1 MRKIINL
8 NKNWLFSYEDTG
20 LPSVVPENW
29 EHIELPHTW
38 NAVDSQDGN
47 GSYERGRK
55 WYARTF
61 YTPVQPLGKGRV
73 YIEILAAGQQAVVYV
88 NGKEAA
94 CHEGGYS
101 IFRADITQL
110 CKEKGENLLVV
121 ACSNEHNDDIY
132 PQTADFAFYGGLYR
146 GVNLIS
152 VPEAHFDLDF
162 YGGPGMKI
170 TPKPCENGDAVFEI
184 TSYTKN
190 TDENFTILY
199 SIYDAEE
206 KEVASA
212 CRPAADSSV
221 KICVPSA
228 HKWDTEKPYLYKVT
242 ARLERRNETYDEIS
256 LHTGVRSFSCEPDKG
271 FILNGRITPL
281 RGVSRHQDR
290 LYKGNALTR
299 EEQFED
305 AEIIKELGA
314 NTVRL
319 AHYQHSQD
327 FYDACDELGFV
338 VWAEIPF
345 ISIMNKAPA
354 PMKTVSVN

>member
-1 MRKIINL
+1 
-8 NKNWLFSYEDTG
+8 
-20 LPSVVPENW
+20 
-29 EHIELPHTW
+29 
-38 NAVDSQDGN
+38 
-47 GSYERGRK
+47 
-55 WYARTF
+55 
-61 YTPVQPLGKGRV
+61 
-73 YIEILAAGQQAVVYV
+73 
-88 NGKEAA
+88 
-94 CHEGGYS
+94 
-101 IFRADITQL
+101 
-110 CKEKGENLLVV
+110 
-121 ACSNEHNDDIY
+121 
-132 PQTADFAFYGGLYR
+132 
-146 GVNLIS
+146 
-152 VPEAHFDLDF
+152 
-162 YGGPGMKI
+162 MKI

-345 ISIMNKAPA
+345 ISIMNQSPGSHENCIRQLTELIIQNYHHPSICFWGISNEILIGGISEKLIANHKELNALAKKLDYSSYHNSPCIPDTSSKSNA
-354 PMKTVSVN
+354 WHNRCGKL